1 MTKSIRIYDKEYDS
15 ILKYPFK
22 SKYKYVDLQQ
32 PVKAEPFIPDFK
44 LKSCKKL
51 SKPNFS
57 NEPGCWE
64 ADLMFVNYYVQ
75 ENGLA
80 VKTKKIYLI
89 MLNVNTRYL
98 IVEPI
103 KDKGKIWYALEQII
117 KNNPKFEFRVI
128 KCDGEPG
135 FLELK
140 DECIIVRFSTGET
153 QLIFDI
159 NQTIKEQNKYYK
171 SMQDIARRSILVEH
185 DIISLRDLLRYSDF
199 YKPRIKNLFNFQQMV
214 REELRKEYPQGI
226 PQYLPKKAY
235 EGQVYDR
242 IINSITDFYPIKF
255 VINSSPY
262 ALAHKNVD
270 AVIRT
275 LRNAFGLDDRRL
287 GDYNLMRQMVNF
299 YNNTPH
305 SSLRFK
311 NYYYI
316 DTDTYSNSGV
326 IPPTKYVYYT
336 PAQVQNNVD
345 LEWRYIR
352 MMRLKLRDINDKQ
365 KAKSL
370 LSYKNGNII
379 LVHIDKSKTQKKHEK
394 RRRVFNEIAEFIRY
408 QNGNVLCKLLVPYQ
422 TFALLK
428 SPAEPFTKDAEKL
441 KPYKPS
447 DKGRVAQTDAEKA
460 VIEVPIIYTKFICKS
475 INELNNDFR
484 NYFNVF

>member
-64 ADLMFVNYYVQ
+64 ADLMFANYYVQ

-103 KDKGKIWYALEQII
+103 KDKSDISNGLKQII

-135 FLELK
+135 F
-140 DECIIVRFSTGET
+140 
-153 QLIFDI
+153 
-159 NQTIKEQNKYYK
+159 
-171 SMQDIARRSILVEH
+171 
-185 DIISLRDLLRYSDF
+185 ISLNNECVVIKTRTSTILDTSLSEVLMSK
-199 YKPRIKNLFNFQQMV
+199 YKMKP
-214 REELRKEYPQGI
+214 ELREKARNKILYKNDNKALREFRDVYYGKYKGI
-226 PQYLPKKAY
+226 PY
-235 EGQVYDR
+235 
-242 IINSITDFYPIKF
+242 SFFYPIKF

-305 SSLRFK
+305 SSLKFK

-316 DTDTYSNSGV
+316 DTDTYSNSGL

-428 SPAEPFTKDAEKL
+428 SPTTKDAEKL

-460 VIEVPIIYTKFICKS
+460 VIEVPIIYTKFVCKS

-484 NYFNVF
+484 HYFNLI